1 MNHLQDSLNYSAIFA
16 GSTHIDIMNHQSIL
30 SAFNITALNDMQKAA
45 LEAIPKP
52 NDVMLISPTGS
63 GKTLAFLLPVVSLLK
78 PDIQGIQVLILVPSR
93 ELAIQIESV
102 FKQMGTGFKINSCY
116 GGHSVR
122 IEENNLQQ
130 APAMLVGTPG
140 RVAHHVSTE
149 LLKLETTHTLIL
161 DEFDKSLEAG
171 FQDDMEFIIKQCT
184 HLQKRILTSATALDE
199 IPRFVGLKN
208 SVSLNYTTQHKEL
221 ASSLVVRSVQVEGDD
236 KLEALMLLL
245 GKTSNQGPVI
255 VFCNHRDAVDRIS
268 EQLTIHKVAHGF
280 YHGGLEQI
288 DREKTLIKFRNGSS
302 TILVSTD
309 LAARGLDIPEVATVI
324 HYQLP
329 ATEDVMIHRNGR
341 TARMNAAGT
350 AYFLLD
356 TEDRLPQFITTPPP
370 AESLPKKLVLP
381 KPAEWQTLYISAG
394 KKDKVNKMDVVGML
408 LQKGNLQKDE
418 LGRIDILD
426 YSAYAAV
433 RSYKIAQT
441 LPLIKNEK
449 IKNKK
454 VKIEIAS

>member
-1 MNHLQDSLNYSAIFA
+1 
-16 GSTHIDIMNHQSIL
+16 
-30 SAFNITALNDMQKAA
+30 MQNAA
-45 LEAIPKP
+45 LETIPKP
-52 NDVMLISPTGS
+52 NDVILISPTGS

-78 PDIQGIQVLILVPSR
+78 PDTHGLQALILVPSR

-102 FKQMGTGFKINSCY
+102 FKQIGTTFKINACY

-130 APAMLVGTPG
+130 APAVLVGTPG
-140 RVAHHVSTE
+140 RVAHHISTK
-149 LLKLETTHTLIL
+149 LLRPETAHTLIL

-184 HLQKRILTSATALDE
+184 NLRKRILTSATDLE
-199 IPRFVGLKN
+199 KVPKFVGLKN
-208 SVSLNYTTQHKEL
+208 SVSLNYATQHKEL
-221 ASSLVVRSVQVEGDD
+221 PSSLKLRSVQVEGDD

-245 GKTSNQGPVI
+245 GKTNLGQVI
-255 VFCNHRDAVDRIS
+255 VFCNHREAVNRIS
-268 EQLTIHKVAHGF
+268 EQLTIHKVAHAF

-288 DREKTLIKFRNGSS
+288 DREKTLIKFRNGSAS
-302 TILVSTD
+302 ILVTTD
-309 LAARGLDIPEVATVI
+309 LASRGLDIPEVAAVI

-329 ATEDVMIHRNGR
+329 ATEEVMIHRNGR
-341 TARMNAAGT
+341 TARMNATGT

-356 TEDRLPQFITTPPP
+356 VEDRLPSFITTPPP
-370 AESLPKKLVLP
+370 IELLPKKLVLP
-381 KPAEWQTLYISAG
+381 KPVEWQTVYISAG
-394 KKDKVNKMDVVGML
+394 KKDKINKMDVVGML
-408 LQKGNLQKDE
+408 LQKGNLKKEE

-426 YSAYAAV
+426 HSAYAAV
-433 RSYKIAQT
+433 RSNKIAQT
-441 LPLIKNEK
+441 LQLIKNEK